1 MRESPILSGHQPA
14 SLSGNTYQY
23 ESVNSGS
30 LSPATFQKGGRY
42 FRFNRRRTGRKFRKC
57 KGRKSMRRG
66 RGSRSSKSKSGLFGW
81 FK

>member
-1 MRESPILSGHQPA
+1 MNESRILSGPQPA
-14 SLSGNTYQY
+14 SLGGNTYQY
-23 ESVNSGS
+23 ESVMSGP
-30 LSPATFQKGGRY
+30 SPATFQKGGRY

-66 RGSRSSKSKSGLFGW
+66 RSSSSSSKSKNGFFGW

>member
-1 MRESPILSGHQPA
+1 MNESPILSGSQPA

-23 ESVNSGS
+23 ESVMSGP
-30 LSPATFQKGGRY
+30 SPATFQKGGRY
-42 FRFNRRRTGRKFRKC
+42 LRFNRRRTGRKFRKC